1 MKIAYHIGAHSAD
14 GDNLLRGLLKD
25 KERLLKSRIAVPGP
39 GKYRRNLREVLAYAD
54 GGNLNKSQGQEIL
67 NTILDN
73 DTPDRLVLS
82 APNFMGFPKFA
93 VKGGV
98 LYPDAPA
105 RLATLTGLLPA
116 TEVELHLS
124 ISNPATLLPAL
135 LEQCKGASES
145 RVILQTDPR
154 LLHWSDLIERLR
166 QACPNAQL
174 VVWCQ
179 EDTPLIW
186 SEVLFSVAGLAANE
200 QPLEAANDVLAE
212 IMTKE
217 GLQRYQAYMK
227 ARSPMT
233 QQQHSAVAAAFLDKF
248 SVPGSLEQEIDMP
261 GWDMALIEE
270 ATRNYE
276 EDTQRIM
283 AMPDVD
289 MILP

>member
-1 MKIAYHIGAHSAD
+1 MKIAYHIGAHSSD

-25 KERLLKSRIAVPGP
+25 KERLLQSGIAVPGP
-39 GKYRRNLREVLAYAD
+39 GKYRRSLREVLAYAKD
-54 GGNLNKSQGQEIL
+54 VPMSAAQGKEVLENIL
-67 NTILDN
+67 EGDK
-73 DTPDRLVLS
+73 PQRLVLS
-82 APNFMGFPKFA
+82 SPNFLGFPKFA
-93 VKGGV
+93 VKDTL
-98 LYPDAPA
+98 LYPDAAA
-105 RLATLTGLLPA
+105 RVSTLVNLLPA
-116 TEVELHLS
+116 SEVELHLS
-124 ISNPATLLPAL
+124 ISNPVTFLPAL
-135 LEQCKGASES
+135 MEQAAGKGQSPQIENA
-145 RVILQTDPR
+145 DPR
-154 LLHWSDLIERLR
+154 QLKWSELIERLR
-166 QACPNAQL
+166 QTCPNAQL

-179 EDTPLIW
+179 EDTPMIW
-186 SEVLFSVAGLAANE
+186 AEVLLSVAGLPANVR
-200 QPLEAANDVLAE
+200 PLEGANDVLAE

-248 SVPGSLEQEIDMP
+248 SVPGSLEQEIDIP

>member
-1 MKIAYHIGAHSAD
+1 MKIAYHIGAHSSD

-25 KERLLKSRIAVPGP
+25 KERLLQSGIAVPGP
-39 GKYRRNLREVLAYAD
+39 GKYRRNLREVLAYAE
-54 GGNLNKSQGQEIL
+54 GATIGQTQGQEIL
-67 NTILDN
+67 DNILENDN
-73 DTPDRLVLS
+73 AERLVLS

-93 VKGGV
+93 VKSNT
-98 LYPDAPA
+98 LYPDAHT
-105 RLATLTGLLPA
+105 RISTLVNLLPA
-116 TEVELHLS
+116 SEVEIHLC
-124 ISNPATLLPAL
+124 ISNPLTLLIAL
-135 LEQCKGASES
+135 MDLSKGAGSEL
-145 RVILQTDPR
+145 LQADPR
-154 LLHWSDLIERLR
+154 QLQWSEVISRLR
-166 QACPNAQL
+166 ESCPNAQM

-186 SEVLFSVAGLAANE
+186 SEVLLSVAGLPANVP
-200 QPLEAANDVLAE
+200 PLEGANDVLAE

-248 SVPGSLEQEIDMP
+248 SVPDALEQEIDVP
-261 GWDMALIEE
+261 GWDAALLETAI
-270 ATRNYE
+270 RNYE